1 MKENLV
7 ILIEYICCMCFFKYN
22 VMYNFLIKF
31 IMNILVLKL
40 LILKMKVVL
49 SVDIRINF
57 VLCFG
62 YNVEF
67 IRVKSR

>member
-1 MKENLV
+1 
-7 ILIEYICCMCFFKYN
+7 
-22 VMYNFLIKF
+22 
-31 IMNILVLKL
+31 MNILVLKL